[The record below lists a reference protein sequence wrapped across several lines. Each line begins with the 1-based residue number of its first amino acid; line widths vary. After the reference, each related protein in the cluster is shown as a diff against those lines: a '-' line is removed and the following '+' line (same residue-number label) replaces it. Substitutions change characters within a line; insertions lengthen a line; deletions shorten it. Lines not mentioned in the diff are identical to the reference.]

1 MNRYQFGTEYEVIL
15 NELLEK
21 DKDLLF
27 LLVLLIYS
35 YTKKGIIDM
44 LRRDKNVKSAPCRFQ
59 DSEEVETV
67 DVCICFDERV
77 FDSVLEG

>member
-1 MNRYQFGTEYEVIL
+1 
-15 NELLEK
+15 
-21 DKDLLF
+21 
-27 LLVLLIYS
+27 
-35 YTKKGIIDM
+35 M